1 MLCAETASIVTRKIS
16 SATIIGTHIVH
27 FRLMMTSGVDMG
39 RSINDKSELE
49 EYLHER
55 TEH

>member
-27 FRLMMTSGVDMG
+27 FRLMMTSGVLTG

-49 EYLHER
+49 ENWRER
-55 TEH
+55 IEY